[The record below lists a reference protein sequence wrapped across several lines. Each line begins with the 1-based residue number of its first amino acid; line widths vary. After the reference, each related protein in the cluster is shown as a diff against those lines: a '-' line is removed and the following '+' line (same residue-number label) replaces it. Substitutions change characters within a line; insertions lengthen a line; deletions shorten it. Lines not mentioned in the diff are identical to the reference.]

1 MKFVNREKELEYLK
15 ETRELS
21 KRKLFTLAITG
32 LRRVGKTRLI
42 REFMDKKDLYFFVNK
57 NKTSL
62 SLLKDFQEVLRENKI
77 ITEFEELKNWRE
89 FFKIIF
95 ERYNGIVVFDE
106 FQNFFHVDTSI
117 FGILQE
123 FIDKYEEQKKDL
135 LIIFC
140 GSLIGLMKK
149 IFQDSKEPLYG
160 RIKRKLFLKPMKFY
174 EILEMGKLLKLS
186 FEDVIKLYAIFG
198 GFPLYWVAIED
209 ENLVGKKFDDII
221 ERFFFRENAT
231 FENEVEI
238 ILSLEFGK
246 RKGRYYDILCA
257 IANGNTTIS
266 SISSFLSLK
275 ETKLT
280 RYLKELVYYF
290 EMIEYETQVIG
301 NKRLLFINHPIINFW
316 FRFFYK
322 ELSLYKERNPEYLKR
337 VKNQIPAYIGQ
348 RFELIC
354 RELIKEKIIFKDFN
368 FTKIGK
374 QWGKIPKK
382 KGNGVYEID
391 IVALNEQTKEILFC
405 ECKWQ
410 SKVNAKIGRASCRER
425 V

>member
-160 RIKRKLFLKPMKFY
+160 RIK
-174 EILEMGKLLKLS
+174 
-186 FEDVIKLYAIFG
+186 
-198 GFPLYWVAIED
+198 
-209 ENLVGKKFDDII
+209 ENY
-221 ERFFFRENAT
+221 
-231 FENEVEI
+231 
-238 ILSLEFGK
+238 SL
-246 RKGRYYDILCA
+246 
-257 IANGNTTIS
+257 
-266 SISSFLSLK
+266 
-275 ETKLT
+275 
-280 RYLKELVYYF
+280 
-290 EMIEYETQVIG
+290 
-301 NKRLLFINHPIINFW
+301 
-316 FRFFYK
+316 
-322 ELSLYKERNPEYLKR
+322 
-337 VKNQIPAYIGQ
+337 NQ
-348 RFELIC
+348 
-354 RELIKEKIIFKDFN
+354 
-368 FTKIGK
+368 
-374 QWGKIPKK
+374 
-382 KGNGVYEID
+382 
-391 IVALNEQTKEILFC
+391 
-405 ECKWQ
+405 
-410 SKVNAKIGRASCRER
+410 
-425 V
+425 